1 MWAGGRYFDEALIGR
16 IQGAVDAEPGISR
29 SGLSRQVCDWI
40 KWFSRNG
47 SRQEVSC
54 RKALLKLRRKGVLHL
69 PEVEQPRGF
78 QRGRGAGLAVCVGEQ
93 RGAPI
98 VQASLDEIGPV
109 ELVAVGSTDK
119 ALSQSWNDLMQ
130 AHHYL
135 GSGPLCGAQIR
146 YLVRSPVHGWVGAL
160 AFSSPTLKLRSRE
173 KHIGWSERA
182 RRANLARVILNSRF
196 LILPTVQVPNL
207 ASHVL
212 GLAARQL
219 PAEWQSRYGVA
230 PVLVETFVD
239 PERFQAVSY
248 RAANWVHVGKTAQR
262 EDPYPN
268 GKAASA
274 PKDIYVYP
282 LHADWREALCREPE
296 RCLGQAPRY
305 EHPPGDWAEEEFGRV
320 DWADSRLKDRLLTLA
335 RDFMAQPGKPIP
347 QLGEGSQAKA
357 KAAYRFFDNPQV
369 DLQTLLLSHTQSAV
383 ERLRT
388 HKVVL
393 AVQDTSDL
401 NYSHHPATEGLGP
414 LQSKDD
420 LTVGLKLHST
430 LAFTTTGTPLGLLD
444 VQCWARDGSTEGQ
457 KNARRRL
464 PIEQKESFKWIKSY
478 RQVAEVQR
486 LCPDTMLVSVGDRE
500 ADIYELFQE
509 ALANPSG
516 PKLLIR
522 AEKSRER
529 RIDQDEDE
537 PYSHLWEHMARRPVA
552 DFQELLIPRNGSRRF
567 RKARLAV
574 RFAPVEIKAPKGA
587 KGGPLALWAVYA
599 HEVDYD
605 PSQVKEPLSWMLLTT
620 IETTT
625 AVQACKRLAWY
636 ARRWGIEVFHRILKS
651 GCRIK
656 DRRLQH
662 ADRLEASLAIDVVVA
677 WRVHWLAHQ
686 GRETPDMP
694 CDVFLAEDQ
703 WKPLYARIHH
713 RAPPDRPPTL
723 AEAMWLISKLGGH
736 LGRLGDHPP
745 GTMTLWRGLSR
756 LPDLSA
762 GWLLFKQFGQAQPP

>member
-1 MWAGGRYFDEALIGR
+1 MWAGGRHFDEALIGR
-16 IQGAVDAEPGISR
+16 IQAAVDAEPGISR
-29 SGLSRQVCDWI
+29 GAVSRQVCDWI
-40 KWFSRNG
+40 QWYAPNG
-47 SRQEVSC
+47 SRQEVGC
-54 RKALLKLRRKGVLHL
+54 RKALGKLNRKGVLRL
-69 PEVEQPRGF
+69 PEVGMPQGF
-78 QRGRGAGLAVCVGEQ
+78 AQSRAAGQACSVAPAQAPVVRGR
-93 RGAPI
+93 
-98 VQASLDEIGPV
+98 LDEVGPV
-109 ELVAVGSTDK
+109 ELVAVQS
-119 ALSQSWNDLMQ
+119 ANRPLSQAWNELMQ

-135 GSGPLCGAQIR
+135 GAGPLCGAQMR
-146 YLVRSPVHGWVGAL
+146 YLVRSPGYGWLGAL
-160 AFSSPTLKLRSRE
+160 AFSSATWKLRKRE
-173 KHIGWSERA
+173 EHIGWSERA
-182 RRANLARVILNSRF
+182 RRANLSRVILNSRF
-196 LILPTVQVPNL
+196 LILPTVEVANL

-212 GLAARQL
+212 GLAARQV
-219 PAEWQSRYGVA
+219 PQDWQRRYGVA
-230 PVLVETFVD
+230 PVLAETFVD

-248 RAANWVHVGKTAQR
+248 RAANWVHVGQTAER

-268 GKAASA
+268 GKPASA
-274 PKDIYVYP
+274 PKDIYVYA
-282 LHADWREALCREPE
+282 LDKDWRSVLCRQPE
-296 RCLGQAPRY
+296 RHLGEAPPHER
-305 EHPPGDWAEEEFGRV
+305 PPADWAEEEFGRA
-320 DWADSRLKDRLLTLA
+320 DWTDARLSERLLTLA

-347 QLGEGSQAKA
+347 QLGDGSQAKA

-369 DLQTLLLSHTQSAV
+369 DLQTLLFSHRQSTV
-383 ERLRT
+383 ERVRA

-401 NYSHHPATEGLGP
+401 NYTHHPATEGLGP

-457 KNARRRL
+457 KNARKRL
-464 PIEQKESFKWIKSY
+464 PIEQKESFKWIHSY
-478 RQVAEVQR
+478 RQVAEAQR
-486 LCPDTMLVSVGDRE
+486 LCPDTLLVSVGDRE
-500 ADIYELFQE
+500 ADIYELFQQ

-537 PYSHLWEHMARRPVA
+537 PYGYLWEHMARRPVA
-552 DFQELLIPRNGSRRF
+552 DFQELLIPRKGSRRA

-574 RFAPVEIKAPKGA
+574 RFAPVQIKAPKGA

-605 PSQVKEPLSWMLLTT
+605 PSKIKEPLSWMLLTT
-620 IETTT
+620 VETTT
-625 AVQACKRLAWY
+625 ALQACKRLAWY

-662 ADRLEASLAIDVVVA
+662 ADRLEACLAIDLVIA

-686 GRETPDMP
+686 GRQTPDIP
-694 CDVFLAEDQ
+694 CDVFLTEDE
-703 WKPLYARIHH
+703 WKPLYAHIHNK
-713 RAPPDRPPTL
+713 PPPIRPPTL

-736 LGRLGDHPP
+736 LGRLGDRPP

-762 GWLLFKQFGQAQPP
+762 GWVLFQKFGNSPQPP